1 MERGLLDPKEGYER
15 YRLNFSPFAGFREV
29 ALGLAGVSCFVW
41 IWDQASSLGLCL
53 EGERSMGFIGVQ
65 TRGWQGRLPRV
76 FCCSI
81 DDEIQALILG
91 EQRLRR
97 KSVSSLSGC
106 LICMACW
113 LDRVAC

>member
-1 MERGLLDPKEGYER
+1 MERGLLDPREEYER

-65 TRGWQGRLPRV
+65 TRDGREDCQG
-76 FCCSI
+76 CSVA
-81 DDEIQALILG
+81 ALTM
-91 EQRLRR
+91 RFRH
-97 KSVSSLSGC
+97 
-106 LICMACW
+106 
-113 LDRVAC
+113 